1 MKVLIYDRNLA
12 VVEYISQVLKKIEN
26 VEVIQTKTL
35 NEFTNFIEKNDK
47 NIDFI
52 FIEDK
57 FYKEILEISNNP
69 FLIILTFDISIEIN
83 ISHRVFYKLRKDIT
97 EIEFKSK
104 FNILSQLREYVKNEE
119 LEKLTLKEVLAYK
132 DQHEEIAIQK
142 QLKLISNELSMFYEN
157 DYMIESYFNPKELL
171 SGDAILTKR
180 IDENKYFFTV
190 IDAMGK
196 GISASLTSI
205 NSVGFLYY
213 SITKGIEHNNFN
225 IKRHMEDL
233 VNYTKSILI
242 ENEALCLVAG
252 YVDGNTLYYANFGMP
267 PIYIDRKKFKP
278 NNMPIHETTEN
289 SSVVV
294 SEVKFEKDILMF
306 SDGLIEPFTK
316 DNRLYLSRFKEIL
329 PYFTFLK
336 DLTKDFEKNAIQG
349 DDTTIFYLKK
359 EKFKMEKIFHTEIQ
373 INKTNIDKFLIEFDN
388 NSFLFK
394 DKILFLLQELLLN
407 SYEHSHLLLQAKKDK
422 YLRNNSNL
430 PEKIEENIVANVEI
444 YENDR
449 FVKLNFWD
457 NGEGFDIAILKTLG
471 RNKLHGRGIKMM
483 KSIADAVFYNKQRNG
498 VNIYFKKKESF
509 EQK

>member
-1 MKVLIYDRNLA
+1 MKVLIYDRNVS
-12 VVEYISQVLKKIEN
+12 VVEYISNIMSKFSNIE
-26 VEVIQTKTL
+26 IQTFNNLTTL
-35 NEFTNFIEKNDK
+35 LHFLDENNEK
-47 NIDFI
+47 IDFVL
-52 FIEDK
+52 IEDK
-57 FYKEILEISNNP
+57 FYEEVSGISSNF
-69 FLIILTFDISIEIN
+69 FLIILTFDISLKIDL
-83 ISHRVFYKLRKDIT
+83 SHRIFYKLKKDIP

-104 FNILSQLREYVKNEE
+104 FDILIKLREYVKNEE

-157 DYMIESYFNPKELL
+157 DFIIESYFNPKELL

-180 IDENKYFFTV
+180 VGENRYFFAV

-252 YVDGNTLYYANFGMP
+252 YVDNNILHYANFGMP

-278 NNMPIHETTEN
+278 NNMPIHERTPVSN
-289 SSVVV
+289 IVV
-294 SEVKFEKDILMF
+294 SKVKFQKDILMF

-329 PYFTFLK
+329 PNFTFLK
-336 DLTKDFEKNAIQG
+336 DLTKDFEINAIQG
-349 DDTTIFYLKK
+349 DDTTILYLKK
-359 EKFKMEKIFHTEIQ
+359 ETFKMKKIFKAQIQ
-373 INKTNIDKFLIEFDN
+373 INKDNIDKFLLEFDKETC
-388 NSFLFK
+388 LFK
-394 DKILFLLQELLLN
+394 NKIEFLLQELLLN
-407 SYEHSHLLLQAKKDK
+407 SYEHSSLLLSQKKDSF
-422 YLRNNSNL
+422 LRNNQNITH
-430 PEKIEENIVANVEI
+430 IENQENIIANVEL
-444 YENDR
+444 YENDK
-449 FVKLNFWD
+449 FIKLNFWD
-457 NGEGFDIAILKTLG
+457 NGEGFDISILKTLG
-471 RNKLHGRGIKMM
+471 KNKLHGRGIKMM
-483 KSIADAVFYNKQRNG
+483 KSIADGVFYNTKRNG
-498 VNIYFKKKESF
+498 INIYLKKGNKID
-509 EQK
+509 